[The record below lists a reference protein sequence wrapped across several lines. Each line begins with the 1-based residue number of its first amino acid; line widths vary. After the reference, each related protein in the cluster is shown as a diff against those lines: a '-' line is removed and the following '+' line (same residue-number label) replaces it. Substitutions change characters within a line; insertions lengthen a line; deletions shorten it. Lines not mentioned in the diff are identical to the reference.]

1 MATSQA
7 RQKGPARCHDRLAA
21 LPGVARLRLWPVPVL
36 RLATRATM
44 SGCGRHGR
52 GVSAQAVEPE
62 GVRCVHHTGSL
73 LLLLLLLLVA
83 LASHWSCAGDHLHE
97 TTCEWTG

>member
-7 RQKGPARCHDRLAA
+7 RQKGHARCHDRLAA

-52 GVSAQAVEPE
+52 RVTAQAE
-62 GVRCVHHTGSL
+62 GVRCVHQTGSL
-73 LLLLLLLLVA
+73 LLLLLLLLLLPVA